1 MTVAPKLI
9 PLRIRLP
16 YTTDEEFIDKYG
28 ANVARGGV
36 FIATRAPKEEGT
48 ALAFEFV
55 LASGA
60 RLLRGEGIVVKAQL
74 DDGGGRSGMTVRFT
88 KLDAPSKALLD
99 RLVARRSGEPL
110 SPPEASPPLAVPPPQ
125 APSPPPPVPAV
136 APPPGLTRK
145 ATAPTA
151 APPRPSGP
159 PAPVASATVPAP
171 PSAPQPPA
179 PAEPAPGARTAP
191 PVAPPAAPAPP
202 PEPSPP
208 PEALPASSP
217 APEAPRA
224 EAPPAPPPEPTRPG
238 LDTKSRRRSVLDV
251 PASLPV
257 TPSAPEVVLG
267 IDLGTTHSR
276 VAVFHEG
283 EPRLIPVGSTGVR
296 GIPSVMGVS
305 GAGHLLIGE
314 AALAES
320 ARAPRHAAIGL
331 KRLLGLRASSPRLR
345 GFVGLPLS
353 LAADASG
360 DASVELHGH
369 IFPLSEFATG
379 VLAEL
384 KAAASAFLGREA
396 TRAVLCVPAHFDA
409 RQRAVL
415 REAAERAGLAV
426 PRMIN
431 APAAATLA
439 YGHGRGLARKRVL
452 VVDLGGGGLEV
463 AVIQVTGDDLEAVT
477 TGWDA
482 TLGGMDFDARIAEA
496 LLGEL
501 RDRGLP
507 LPEHPLDWNPLRA
520 AAETAKVTLS
530 EQEETSVPLASG
542 AAAPLSRERLE
553 ALTADLAHRV
563 TEVTRQVL
571 ESSALTPQ
579 GLDAVVLVGGQSR
592 APLVRRRLEESLGV
606 PVRADVDPLGAAAL
620 GAALLGRSLL
630 EIESGKPGATLSD
643 VLSVPLG
650 VADQG
655 GTLRRVFERNTRLP
669 ADKTLVLPVT
679 PGPLS
684 LAIFQGTSLQASD
697 SEYLGEL
704 RFTLDRAGEAEF
716 HFSLSQ
722 DGILSLETT
731 LPGAKRQPTPLLSEN
746 LDDAGK
752 EALFEALFARSP
764 LTSEP
769 EARPSGLFSGLKKLF
784 GKR

>member
-1 MTVAPKLI
+1 VTVAPKLI

-48 ALAFEFV
+48 ALAFEFI
-55 LASGA
+55 LSGGE

-74 DDGGGRSGMTVRFT
+74 DEGGGRSGMTVRFT

-99 RLVARRSGEPL
+99 RVVARRSGEPL
-110 SPPEASPPLAVPPPQ
+110 PPPEATPPPEE
-125 APSPPPPVPAV
+125 PPQ
-136 APPPGLTRK
+136 
-145 ATAPTA
+145 
-151 APPRPSGP
+151 
-159 PAPVASATVPAP
+159 
-171 PSAPQPPA
+171 APQPPA
-179 PAEPAPGARTAP
+179 PPAAPPPGLIRKATVPAAASRPPEPAPS
-191 PVAPPAAPAPP
+191 APP
-202 PEPSPP
+202 PEPPMSFRPVPPTSAPVAAPVPP
-208 PEALPASSP
+208 PAQAPVREVLPATTP
-217 APEAPRA
+217 APVPVP
-224 EAPPAPPPEPTRPG
+224 EAPPAETPLAPEPLRKGP
-238 LDTKSRRRSVLDV
+238 DFRSRRRSVLELPDRL
-251 PASLPV
+251 PAG
-257 TPSAPEVVLG
+257 PSAPEVVLG
-267 IDLGTTHSR
+267 IDLGTAQSR

-283 EPRLIPVGSTGVR
+283 EAQLIPVGDTGAWAV
-296 GIPSVMGVS
+296 PSMMGVNA
-305 GAGHLLIGE
+305 AGHLLAGE
-314 AALAES
+314 AAQAE
-320 ARAPRHAAIGL
+320 ATRAPRSAATGL

-345 GFVGLPLS
+345 GFVGLPLT

-360 DASVELHGH
+360 DASVELQGR
-369 IFPLSEFATG
+369 ILSLREFATQLLG
-379 VLAEL
+379 EL
-384 KAAASAFLGREA
+384 KATASAFLGRDV
-396 TRAVLCVPAHFDA
+396 TRAVLCVPAYFDA

-415 REAAERAGLAV
+415 RDAAERAGLTV
-426 PRMIN
+426 PRIIN
-431 APAAATLA
+431 APVAATLA

-463 AVIQVTGDDLEAVT
+463 SVIQVTGDDLEVVT

-520 AAETAKVTLS
+520 AAETAKVALS
-530 EQEETSVPLASG
+530 EQEETSVALAPGVTAS
-542 AAAPLSRERLE
+542 LSRERLE

-606 PVRADVDPLGAAAL
+606 PVRADVDPVGAAAQ
-620 GAALLGRSLL
+620 GAALLGRALL

-655 GTLRRVFERNTRLP
+655 GAVRRVFERNTRLP
-669 ADKTLVLPVT
+669 ADKTLVFPVT
-679 PGPLS
+679 PGPLT
-684 LAIFQGTSLQASD
+684 LALFQGTSLLALEN
-697 SEYLGEL
+697 EYLGEL
-704 RFTLDRAGEAEF
+704 SFQLERAGEAEF

-731 LPGAKRQPTPLLSEN
+731 LPGAKRQPAPLTSGD
-746 LDDAGK
+746 LDDAAK
-752 EALFEALFARSP
+752 EVLFARSP
-764 LTSEP
+764 LLSEP
-769 EARPSGLFSGLKKLF
+769 EARPGGLFSGLKKLF

>member
-55 LASGA
+55 LSGGE

-74 DDGGGRSGMTVRFT
+74 DEGGGRSGMTVRFT

-99 RLVARRSGEPL
+99 RVVARRNGEPL
-110 SPPEASPPLAVPPPQ
+110 PSPEVSAPAEEPPRQ
-125 APSPPPPVPAV
+125 APAPPPPAPPV
-136 APPPGLTRK
+136 APPPGLVRK
-145 ATAPTA
+145 ATLPAPVSVPLPPPA
-151 APPRPSGP
+151 APPPEPTMSFRPVAPTPAPFQP
-159 PAPVASATVPAP
+159 PAPPPAQAPLHEVLPAPAPP
-171 PSAPQPPA
+171 PSAPTP
-179 PAEPAPGARTAP
+179 
-191 PVAPPAAPAPP
+191 APAPP
-202 PEPSPP
+202 PE
-208 PEALPASSP
+208 
-217 APEAPRA
+217 
-224 EAPPAPPPEPTRPG
+224 APPADAPLAFR
-238 LDTKSRRRSVLDV
+238 SRRRSVLEV
-251 PASLPV
+251 PDRLPV
-257 TPSAPEVVLG
+257 TPSGPEVVLG
-267 IDLGTTHSR
+267 IDLGTAQSR

-283 EPRLIPVGSTGVR
+283 EAQLIPVGDTGAWAV
-296 GIPSVMGVS
+296 PSMMGVNAE
-305 GAGHLLIGE
+305 GQLLAGE
-314 AALAES
+314 AAQAE
-320 ARAPRHAAIGL
+320 ATRAPRHAATGL

-345 GFVGLPLS
+345 GFVGLPLT

-360 DASVELHGH
+360 DASVELHGSV
-369 IFPLSEFATG
+369 LSLREFATHLLG
-379 VLAEL
+379 EL
-384 KAAASAFLGREA
+384 KATASAFLGREV
-396 TRAVLCVPAHFDA
+396 TRAVLCVPAYFDA

-415 REAAERAGLAV
+415 REAAERAGLTV
-426 PRMIN
+426 PRMLN
-431 APAAATLA
+431 APVAATLA

-463 AVIQVTGDDLEAVT
+463 SVIQVTGDDLEVVT

-501 RDRGLP
+501 RERGLP

-520 AAETAKVTLS
+520 AAETAKVALS
-530 EQEETSVPLASG
+530 EQEETSVALAPGVTASLG
-542 AAAPLSRERLE
+542 RERLE

-606 PVRADVDPLGAAAL
+606 PVRADVDPLSAAAQ

-630 EIESGKPGATLSD
+630 EIESGKPGATISD

-655 GTLRRVFERNTRLP
+655 GAFRRVFERNTRLP

-679 PGPLS
+679 PGPLT
-684 LAIFQGTSLQASD
+684 LALFQGPSLLALEN
-697 SEYLGEL
+697 EYLGEL
-704 RFTLDRAGEAEF
+704 SFQLERAGEAEF

-731 LPGAKRQPTPLLSEN
+731 LPGAKRQPAPLAAGD

-752 EALFEALFARSP
+752 EALFARSP
-764 LTSEP
+764 LLSEP